1 MQFKKVFIRLG
12 NLLDCVFTHK
22 QNEILNFIKIEQ
34 DESIVK
40 IRCARQRMKCVVL
53 ISCKNKME
61 QLEHHVEFIQELN
74 IPI

>member
-1 MQFKKVFIRLG
+1 MFIHLG
-12 NLLDCVFTHK
+12 NFFDCILTHK
-22 QNEILNFIKIEQ
+22 RNEILNFIKIEQ

-40 IRCARQRMKCVVL
+40 IRCAGQRMKCVVL

-74 IPI
+74 VPI